1 MISFRPELVRR
12 QTQVEKFLEEQFTE
26 KTNYRVLMEAMRYS
40 LLAGGKR
47 LRPVLV
53 MSFSEAVGGPVD
65 EILPAACAIELVHTY
80 SLIHDDLPC
89 MDNDDYRRG
98 KLTCHKL
105 YGDDIAT
112 LAGDALQAAAFRLL
126 SEQPGDPAKI
136 LRCVHILAQGAGE
149 DGMVAGQILDLQGEK
164 RTLNETELRQ
174 VHAHKTG
181 DLIRAACQMG
191 AVLGGG
197 SEEQIRAAGEFAM
210 ALGLAFQIRDDML
223 DEIGSRRQL
232 GKPIGS
238 DSANGKSTFVT
249 IHGIKECQRLVEE
262 ETRKAIT
269 ALEHGGFVT
278 TEFLKTLA
286 ELLTSRNH

>member
-26 KTNYRVLMEAMRYS
+26 KTDYRVLMEAMRYS

-238 DSANGKSTFVT
+238 DSANRKSTFVT

>member
-26 KTNYRVLMEAMRYS
+26 KTDYRVLMESMRYS

>member
-1 MISFRPELVRR
+1 MISFRPELIRR
-12 QTQVEKFLEEQFTE
+12 QTKVECFLEEQFMG
-26 KTNYRVLMEAMRYS
+26 KCNYRVLMEAMRYS

-65 EILPAACAIELVHTY
+65 EVLPAACAIEMVHTY

-98 KLTCHKL
+98 KPTCHKL

-164 RTLNETELRQ
+164 RTLNETELRE

-197 SEEQIRAAGEFAM
+197 SESQIQAAGEYAM
-210 ALGLAFQIRDDML
+210 ALGMAFQIRDDML

-262 ETRKAIT
+262 ETKKAIS
-269 ALEHGGFVT
+269 ALEQGGFVT
-278 TEFLKTLA
+278 TEFLKTLS
-286 ELLTSRNH
+286 ELLISRNH

>member
-12 QTQVEKFLEEQFTE
+12 QTIVERYLEELFVEKS
-26 KTNYRVLMEAMRYS
+26 NYCILQEAMRYS

-65 EILPAACAIELVHTY
+65 EVLPAACAIELVHTY

-98 KLTCHKL
+98 KLTCHKA
-105 YGDDIAT
+105 YGEDIAT

-126 SEQPGDPAKI
+126 AEQPGDPAKI

-149 DGMVAGQILDLQGEK
+149 DGMVAGQILDLRGEK
-164 RTLNETELRQ
+164 QMLDETELRE

-181 DLIRAACQMG
+181 DADSCGLPDGRS
-191 AVLGGG
+191 LG
-197 SEEQIRAAGEFAM
+197 
-210 ALGLAFQIRDDML
+210 
-223 DEIGSRRQL
+223 RRQ
-232 GKPIGS
+232 
-238 DSANGKSTFVT
+238 
-249 IHGIKECQRLVEE
+249 
-262 ETRKAIT
+262 
-269 ALEHGGFVT
+269 
-278 TEFLKTLA
+278 
-286 ELLTSRNH
+286 

>member
-12 QTQVEKFLEEQFTE
+12 QTIVERYLEELFVEKS
-26 KTNYRVLMEAMRYS
+26 NYCILQEAMRYS

-65 EILPAACAIELVHTY
+65 EVLPAACAIELVHTY

-98 KLTCHKL
+98 KLTCHKT
-105 YGDDIAT
+105 YGEDIAT

-126 SEQPGDPAKI
+126 AEQPGNPAKI

-149 DGMVAGQILDLQGEK
+149 DGMVAGQILDLRGEK
-164 RTLNETELRQ
+164 QMLDETELRE

-197 SEEQIRAAGEFAM
+197 SESQIQAAGEFAM
-210 ALGLAFQIRDDML
+210 ALGMAFQIRDDML
-223 DEIGSRRQL
+223 DEIGSRRHL

-238 DSANGKSTFVT
+238 DIANGKSTFIT
-249 IHGIKECQRLVEE
+249 IHGIQECQRLVEQ
-262 ETRKAIT
+262 ETSKALLS
-269 ALEHGGFVT
+269 LERGGFAT
-278 TEFLKTLA
+278 TEFIRTLS
-286 ELLTSRNH
+286 ELLVSRNH

>member
-26 KTNYRVLMEAMRYS
+26 KTDYRVLMEAMRYS

-232 GKPIGS
+232 GKPISS

>member
-1 MISFRPELVRR
+1 MISFRPELIRR
-12 QTQVEKFLEEQFTE
+12 QTQVERFLEEQFME
-26 KTNYRVLMEAMRYS
+26 KSNYRTLMEAMRYS

-65 EILPAACAIELVHTY
+65 DVLPAACAIEMVHTY

-98 KLTCHKL
+98 KPTCHKL

-126 SEQPGDPAKI
+126 AEQPGDPAKI
-136 LRCVHILAQGAGE
+136 LRCVHILAQSAGE

-164 RTLNETELRQ
+164 RSLNETELRE

-197 SEEQIRAAGEFAM
+197 SESQIQAAGEYAM
-210 ALGLAFQIRDDML
+210 ALGMAFQIRDDML
-223 DEIGSRRQL
+223 DEIGSRCQL

-238 DSANGKSTFVT
+238 DIANGKSTFAT
-249 IHGIKECQRLVEE
+249 IHGIKECQRLVEQ
-262 ETRKAIT
+262 ETGKAIS
-269 ALEHGGFVT
+269 ALEQGGFVA
-278 TEFLKTLA
+278 TEFLKTLS
-286 ELLTSRNH
+286 ELLTSRTH

>member
-12 QTQVEKFLEEQFTE
+12 QTQVERFLEEQFME
-26 KTNYRVLMEAMRYS
+26 ECNYRVLMEAMRYS

-65 EILPAACAIELVHTY
+65 EVLPAACAIELVHTY

-89 MDNDDYRRG
+89 MDNDDFRRG
-98 KLTCHKL
+98 KPTCHKL

-149 DGMVAGQILDLQGEK
+149 NGMVAGQILDLQGEK
-164 RTLNETELRQ
+164 RTLNETELRE

-197 SEEQIRAAGEFAM
+197 SESQIQAAGEYAM
-210 ALGLAFQIRDDML
+210 ALGMAFQIRDDML

-262 ETRKAIT
+262 ETRKAIS
-269 ALEHGGFVT
+269 ALEQGGFVT
-278 TEFLKTLA
+278 TEFLKTLS
-286 ELLTSRNH
+286 ELLVSRNH

>member
-26 KTNYRVLMEAMRYS
+26 KTDYRVLMEAMRYS

-197 SEEQIRAAGEFAM
+197 SEEQIRATGEFAM

>member
-26 KTNYRVLMEAMRYS
+26 KNDYRVLMEAMRYS

-238 DSANGKSTFVT
+238 DSANGKGTFVT

>member
-12 QTQVEKFLEEQFTE
+12 QTLVERFLEEQFMQ
-26 KTNYRVLMEAMRYS
+26 KTNYRTLLEAMRYS

-65 EILPAACAIELVHTY
+65 DVLPAACAVELVHTY

-98 KLTCHKL
+98 KPTCHKL

-112 LAGDALQAAAFRLL
+112 LAGDALQASAFRLL
-126 SEQPGDPAKI
+126 AKQPGDPAKI

-164 RTLNETELRQ
+164 RSLNETELRE

-181 DLIRAACQMG
+181 DLIRASCQMG

-197 SEEQIRAAGEFAM
+197 SEAQIQSAGEFAM
-210 ALGLAFQIRDDML
+210 ALGMAFQIRDDML

-232 GKPIGS
+232 GKPVGS

-249 IHGIKECQRLVEE
+249 IHGVKECQRLVET
-262 ETRKAIT
+262 ETAKAIA
-269 ALEHGGFVT
+269 ALEQGDFVT
-278 TEFLKTLA
+278 TEFLKTLS
-286 ELLTSRNH
+286 ELLTSRTH